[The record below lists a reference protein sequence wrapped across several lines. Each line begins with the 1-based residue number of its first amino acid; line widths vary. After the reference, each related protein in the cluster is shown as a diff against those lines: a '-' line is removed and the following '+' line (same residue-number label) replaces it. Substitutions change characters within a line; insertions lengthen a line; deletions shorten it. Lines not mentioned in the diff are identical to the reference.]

1 MKLINLEKNDVSIL
15 GVILAGGQARRMG
28 GIDKGRLK
36 IGDVSILEITT
47 KSLSFQLDKIV
58 LNANGDLGRFSDLEI
73 QVIPDTIKGY
83 VGPLA
88 GILSGMRFAE
98 KNGFTSIL
106 TVASDT
112 PFFPADL
119 VSKLSDTSV
128 MDNALISLA
137 GTKQNDKLVR
147 HPTFGL
153 WSVSLADDLEKN
165 IQAGLRKIVLWAD
178 KHSAK
183 TVLFPSVEYDP
194 FFNINTQSELEE
206 AQLRIKA
213 S

>member
-1 MKLINLEKNDVSIL
+1 MNAL
-15 GVILAGGQARRMG
+15 GVILAGGQAQRMG

-36 IGDVSILEITT
+36 IGDASILEIIIEC
-47 KSLSFQLDKIV
+47 LNFQLDKIV
-58 LNANGDLGRFSDLEI
+58 LNANGDLTRFSDLEI
-73 QVIPDTIKGY
+73 DVIPDTIKGY

-88 GILSGMRFAE
+88 GILSGLRFAE
-98 KNGFTSIL
+98 QNGFSSIL

-112 PFFPADL
+112 PFFPVDL
-119 VSKLSDTSV
+119 LSKLSNVSPQQS
-128 MDNALISLA
+128 ALISIA
-137 GTKQNDKLVR
+137 ATKQKDKLIR

-165 IQAGLRKIVLWAD
+165 IQSGLRKIVLWAD

-183 TVLFPSVEYDP
+183 TVLFPSSEYDP
-194 FFNINTQSELEE
+194 FFNINTQGDLEE
-206 AQLRIKA
+206 AQRRIKA

>member
-1 MKLINLEKNDVSIL
+1 MNAL
-15 GVILAGGQARRMG
+15 GVILAGGQAQRMG

-36 IGDVSILEITT
+36 IGDASILEIII
-47 KSLSFQLDKIV
+47 KCLNFQLDKIV
-58 LNANGDLGRFSDLEI
+58 LNANGDLTRFSDLEI
-73 QVIPDTIKGY
+73 DVIPDTIKGY

-88 GILSGMRFAE
+88 GILTGLRFAE
-98 KNGFTSIL
+98 QNGFSSIL

-112 PFFPADL
+112 PFFPVDL
-119 VSKLSDTSV
+119 LSKLSNASPQQS
-128 MDNALISLA
+128 ALISIA
-137 GTKQNDKLVR
+137 ATKQKDKLIR

-165 IQAGLRKIVLWAD
+165 IHAGLRKIVLWAD

-183 TVLFPSVEYDP
+183 TILFPSSEYDP
-194 FFNINTQSELEE
+194 FFNINTQGDLED
-206 AQLRIKA
+206 AKRRIKA

>member
-1 MKLINLEKNDVSIL
+1 MNAL
-15 GVILAGGQARRMG
+15 GVILAGGQAQRMG

-36 IGDVSILEITT
+36 IGDASILEIII
-47 KSLSFQLDKIV
+47 KCLSFQLDKIV
-58 LNANGDLGRFSDLEI
+58 LNANGDLTRFSDLEI
-73 QVIPDTIKGY
+73 DVIPDTIKGY

-88 GILSGMRFAE
+88 GILSGLRFAE
-98 KNGFTSIL
+98 QNGFSSIL

-112 PFFPADL
+112 PFFPVDL
-119 VSKLSDTSV
+119 LSKLSNVSPQQS
-128 MDNALISLA
+128 ALISIA
-137 GTKQNDKLVR
+137 ATKQKDKLIR

-165 IQAGLRKIVLWAD
+165 IHAGLRKIVLWAD

-183 TVLFPSVEYDP
+183 TILFPSSEYDP
-194 FFNINTQSELEE
+194 FFNINTQGDLEE
-206 AQLRIKA
+206 AQRRIKA

>member
-1 MKLINLEKNDVSIL
+1 MNAL
-15 GVILAGGQARRMG
+15 GVILAGGQAQRMG

-36 IGDVSILEITT
+36 IGDASILEIII
-47 KSLSFQLDKIV
+47 KCLNFQLDKIV
-58 LNANGDLGRFSDLEI
+58 LNANGDLTRFSDLEI
-73 QVIPDTIKGY
+73 DVIPDTIKGY

-88 GILSGMRFAE
+88 GILSGLRFAE
-98 KNGFTSIL
+98 QNGFSSIL

-112 PFFPADL
+112 PFFPVDL
-119 VSKLSDTSV
+119 LSKLSNVSPQQS
-128 MDNALISLA
+128 ALISIA
-137 GTKQNDKLVR
+137 ATEQKDKLIR

-165 IQAGLRKIVLWAD
+165 IQSGLRKIVLWAD

-183 TVLFPSVEYDP
+183 TVLFPSSEYDP
-194 FFNINTQSELEE
+194 FFNINTQGDLEE
-206 AQLRIKA
+206 AQRRIKA

>member
-1 MKLINLEKNDVSIL
+1 MNAL
-15 GVILAGGQARRMG
+15 GVILAGGQAQRMG

-36 IGDVSILEITT
+36 IGDASILEIII
-47 KSLSFQLDKIV
+47 KCLNFQLDKIV
-58 LNANGDLGRFSDLEI
+58 LNANGDLTRFSDLEI
-73 QVIPDTIKGY
+73 DVIPDTIKGY

-88 GILSGMRFAE
+88 GILSGLRFAE
-98 KNGFTSIL
+98 QNGFSSIL

-112 PFFPADL
+112 PFFPVDL
-119 VSKLSDTSV
+119 LSKLSNVSPQQS
-128 MDNALISLA
+128 ALISIA
-137 GTKQNDKLVR
+137 ATKQKDKLIR

-165 IQAGLRKIVLWAD
+165 IYSGVRKIVLWAD

-183 TVLFPSVEYDP
+183 TVLFPSSEYDP
-194 FFNINTQSELEE
+194 FFNINTQGDLEE
-206 AQLRIKA
+206 AKRRIKA

>member
-1 MKLINLEKNDVSIL
+1 MNTL
-15 GVILAGGQARRMG
+15 GVILAGGQAQRMG
-28 GIDKGRLK
+28 GIDKGRLN
-36 IGDVSILEITT
+36 IGDASILEIITNC
-47 KSLSFQLDKIV
+47 LSDQLEKIV
-58 LNANGDLGRFSDLEI
+58 LNANGDLSRFSDLKI

-119 VSKLSDTSV
+119 ANKLSNVSLKE
-128 MDNALISLA
+128 NALISIA
-137 GTKQNDKLVR
+137 ATKQNNKLVR

-165 IQAGLRKIVLWAD
+165 IHDGLRKIVLWAD

-183 TVLFPSVEYDP
+183 TVLFPSVKYDR
-194 FFNINTQSELEE
+194 FFNINTHSDLEE
-206 AQLRIKA
+206 AQRRIGIF
-213 S
+213 

>member
-1 MKLINLEKNDVSIL
+1 MSIL
-15 GVILAGGQARRMG
+15 GVILAGGQASRMG

-36 IGDVSILEITT
+36 IGDASILEIII
-47 KSLSFQLDKIV
+47 KSLDFQLEKIV

-73 QVIPDTIKGY
+73 QVIPDTIQGY

-98 KNGFTSIL
+98 KNSFTSIL

-112 PFFPADL
+112 PFFPTDL
-119 VSKLSDTSV
+119 VSKLSNSSANE
-128 MDNALISLA
+128 NALISLSA
-137 GTKQNDKLVR
+137 TKQNDKIVR

-153 WSVSLADDLEKN
+153 WSVSLADDLEKQ

-194 FFNINTQSELEE
+194 FFNINTQSKLEE
-206 AQLRIKA
+206 AQRRIKA
-213 S
+213 F

>member
-1 MKLINLEKNDVSIL
+1 MNAL
-15 GVILAGGQARRMG
+15 GVILAGGQAQRMG

-36 IGDVSILEITT
+36 IGDASILEIII
-47 KSLSFQLDKIV
+47 KCLNFQLDKIV
-58 LNANGDLGRFSDLEI
+58 LNANGDLTRFSDLEI
-73 QVIPDTIKGY
+73 DVIPDTIKGY

-88 GILSGMRFAE
+88 GILSGLRFAE
-98 KNGFTSIL
+98 QNGFSSIL

-112 PFFPADL
+112 PFFPVDL
-119 VSKLSDTSV
+119 LSKLSNVSPQQS
-128 MDNALISLA
+128 ALISIA
-137 GTKQNDKLVR
+137 ATKQKDKLIR

-165 IQAGLRKIVLWAD
+165 IQSGLRKIVLWAD

-183 TVLFPSVEYDP
+183 TVLFPSSEYDP
-194 FFNINTQSELEE
+194 FFNINTQGDLEE
-206 AQLRIKA
+206 AQRRIKA

>member
-1 MKLINLEKNDVSIL
+1 MNAL
-15 GVILAGGQARRMG
+15 GVILAGGQAQRMG

-36 IGDVSILEITT
+36 IGDASILEIII
-47 KSLSFQLDKIV
+47 KCLNFQLDKIV
-58 LNANGDLGRFSDLEI
+58 LNANGDLTRFSDLEI
-73 QVIPDTIKGY
+73 DVIPDTIKGY

-88 GILSGMRFAE
+88 GILSGLRFAE
-98 KNGFTSIL
+98 QNGFSSIL

-112 PFFPADL
+112 PFFPVDL
-119 VSKLSDTSV
+119 LSKLSNVSPQQS
-128 MDNALISLA
+128 ALISIA
-137 GTKQNDKLVR
+137 ATKQKDKLIR

>member
-1 MKLINLEKNDVSIL
+1 MNAL
-15 GVILAGGQARRMG
+15 GVILAGGQAQRMG

-36 IGDVSILEITT
+36 IGDASILEIII
-47 KSLSFQLDKIV
+47 KCLSFQLDKIV
-58 LNANGDLGRFSDLEI
+58 LNANGDLTRFSDLEI
-73 QVIPDTIKGY
+73 DVIPDTIKGY

-88 GILSGMRFAE
+88 GILSGLRFAE
-98 KNGFTSIL
+98 QNGFSSIL

-112 PFFPADL
+112 PFFPVDL
-119 VSKLSDTSV
+119 LSKLSNVSPQQR
-128 MDNALISLA
+128 ALISIA
-137 GTKQNDKLVR
+137 ATKQKDKLIR

-165 IQAGLRKIVLWAD
+165 IHAGLRKIVLWAD

-183 TVLFPSVEYDP
+183 TVLFPSSDYDP
-194 FFNINTQSELEE
+194 FFNINTQGDLEE
-206 AQLRIKA
+206 AQRRIKA

>member
-1 MKLINLEKNDVSIL
+1 MKLTDLEKSDVSIL

-28 GIDKGRLK
+28 GIDKVRLK
-36 IGDVSILEITT
+36 IGDASILEITT
-47 KSLSFQLDKIV
+47 KGLSFQLDKIV

-73 QVIPDTIKGY
+73 EVIPDTIKGY

-119 VSKLSDTSV
+119 VSKLSNACLLYTS
-128 MDNALISLA
+128 
-137 GTKQNDKLVR
+137 
-147 HPTFGL
+147 
-153 WSVSLADDLEKN
+153 
-165 IQAGLRKIVLWAD
+165 
-178 KHSAK
+178 
-183 TVLFPSVEYDP
+183 PSPRD
-194 FFNINTQSELEE
+194 
-206 AQLRIKA
+206 
-213 S
+213 

>member
-1 MKLINLEKNDVSIL
+1 
-15 GVILAGGQARRMG
+15 
-28 GIDKGRLK
+28 
-36 IGDVSILEITT
+36 
-47 KSLSFQLDKIV
+47 
-58 LNANGDLGRFSDLEI
+58 
-73 QVIPDTIKGY
+73 
-83 VGPLA
+83 
-88 GILSGMRFAE
+88 MRFAE

-112 PFFPADL
+112 IFPSGF
-119 VSKLSDTSV
+119 SKKSNASAK
-128 MDNALISLA
+128 DNALISLA
-137 GTKQNDKLVR
+137 ATKQNDKLVR

-165 IQAGLRKIVLWAD
+165 IKAGLRKIVLWAD

-194 FFNINTQSELEE
+194 FYNINTQSELEE
-206 AQLRIKA
+206 AQRRIKA

>member
-1 MKLINLEKNDVSIL
+1 MNAL
-15 GVILAGGQARRMG
+15 GVILAGGQAQRMG

-36 IGDVSILEITT
+36 IGDASILEIII
-47 KSLSFQLDKIV
+47 KCLNFQLDKIV
-58 LNANGDLGRFSDLEI
+58 LNANGDLTRFSDLEI
-73 QVIPDTIKGY
+73 DVIPDTIKGY

-88 GILSGMRFAE
+88 GILSGLRFAE
-98 KNGFTSIL
+98 QNGFSSIL

-112 PFFPADL
+112 PFFPVDL
-119 VSKLSDTSV
+119 LSKLSNVSPQQS
-128 MDNALISLA
+128 ALISIA
-137 GTKQNDKLVR
+137 ATEQKDKLIR

-165 IQAGLRKIVLWAD
+165 IHSGVRKIVLLAD

-183 TVLFPSVEYDP
+183 TVLFPSSEYDP
-194 FFNINTQSELEE
+194 FFNINTQGDLEE
-206 AQLRIKA
+206 AQRRIKA